1 MDLTKTLQSG
11 HNKQI
16 TTQIADYVG
25 DNAIR
30 FKELVKIFMAGPYR
44 MTQRAAWPLSLC
56 VERHPKLI
64 SPHLGKILRFATLP
78 DVHDAVTRNTVRL
91 LQFID
96 VPRKYRGQVVSMCF
110 GYLATRGTPIAIQAF
125 SITVLHNVSDNE
137 PGLRRE
143 LRMILEGHLPYASPG
158 YRARA
163 QKVLRDLRND
173 SL

>member
-1 MDLTKTLQSG
+1 
-11 HNKQI
+11 
-16 TTQIADYVG
+16 
-25 DNAIR
+25 
-30 FKELVKIFMAGPYR
+30 
-44 MTQRAAWPLSLC
+44 
-56 VERHPKLI
+56 
-64 SPHLGKILRFATLP
+64 
-78 DVHDAVTRNTVRL
+78 
-91 LQFID
+91 
-96 VPRKYRGQVVSMCF
+96 MCF

-143 LRMILEGHLPYASPG
+143 LRLTLEDHLPYASPG